1 MAYPPTDAERL
12 LIQQSKIFAGLSAAA
27 IATVLDAARCYRVG
41 RGGLYF
47 NQGEPADAF
56 YVVLHGRVRLAQLS
70 PAGQQIV
77 LHHFGPGDVMGAIVL
92 FSNTV
97 YPVSAAALTD
107 SAALGWQ
114 RETTLALMEQFPR
127 LAINGLELVSIRFLE
142 LQNRYRELATERVE
156 RRIARALLR
165 LSRQSNG
172 HAASAPPQIHA
183 TRQEIAELSGTTLY
197 TVSRI
202 CRGWEAR
209 GLLETG
215 RKRFVILDPDE
226 LTAVAEDHSPATKP
240 SP

>member
-1 MAYPPTDAERL
+1 MRYTPTAAERL
-12 LIQQSKIFAGLSAAA
+12 LIGQSKIFQGLSDNEFTA
-27 IATVLDAARCYRVG
+27 VLDAG
-41 RGGLYF
+41 RFYHVKQGGFFF
-47 NQGEPADAF
+47 NQGEPANAF
-56 YVVLHGRVRLAQLS
+56 YAILHGRVRLAQLS
-70 PAGQQIV
+70 PEGRQIV

-114 RETTLALMEQFPR
+114 RQTTLALMEQFPR
-127 LAINGLELVSIRFLE
+127 LAINGLELVSTRFLE

-165 LSRQSNG
+165 LSRQTNG

-215 RKRFVILDPDE
+215 RKRFVILDLDE

-240 SP
+240 TT